1 MRKLVVDIETD
12 GLNATKLWCLVAQD
26 TDTEELY
33 SFSDDDPSLPSI
45 LEGIKLCESADVL
58 IAHNGIGFDFSTID
72 RLYGTKLLEKNIH
85 DTWVMSQ
92 TLQYK
97 RGHKHNLE
105 EWGLRLGNEKIDFHD
120 YSKYSKELLKY
131 CQQDVKLNLDI
142 YRKLMKD
149 FSNIYKSN
157 PLIQKGLQVE
167 MEIAKMNYQ
176 IKTEGWNFDIDS
188 AIQTQAMFTERMF
201 QIESILEPKLG
212 THIVYIDKKPKTAK
226 FKKDG
231 TYTAVTCKIL
241 SEYFGH
247 EVLPEDTH
255 LMPAGKEFRRHS
267 IKQIDL
273 GQIALVKGWLLENG
287 WEPDEYTTKKINGK
301 WVNQG
306 PKLTER
312 SLRKF
317 GEDGELISEYYTLR
331 NRLSVIEGWLE
342 KIKDGRLH
350 GNMWTIGTPSFRARH
365 EVIVNLPSVDSTYGK
380 PLREVFRADE
390 GEVVVG
396 CDSAGNQLRGLCH
409 FVGNPEFT
417 QEVIYGDQHQRNADA
432 LGCSRSVAKTYL
444 YAYLFGA
451 GDAKLGKTLGASGPK
466 AKRVG
471 AKSRED
477 FAKNIKGL
485 QELSDRIKGEW
496 NTNSIRQGVGWFKG
510 LDGRPVFCDSDH
522 QCLNYLL
529 QSTEAITCKA
539 ACVYAIQKI
548 REEGLRAKPRI
559 WYHDEMAFTCH
570 PDDAQRVGE
579 ILKEAYTEAPKWFG
593 VECMDGG
600 DPQFGDTYAA
610 VH

>member
-1 MRKLVVDIETD
+1 M
-12 GLNATKLWCLVAQD
+12 
-26 TDTEELY
+26 
-33 SFSDDDPSLPSI
+33 
-45 LEGIKLCESADVL
+45 
-58 IAHNGIGFDFSTID
+58 
-72 RLYGTKLLEKNIH
+72 
-85 DTWVMSQ
+85 
-92 TLQYK
+92 
-97 RGHKHNLE
+97 
-105 EWGLRLGNEKIDFHD
+105 
-120 YSKYSKELLKY
+120 KE
-131 CQQDVKLNLDI
+131 
-142 YRKLMKD
+142 
-149 FSNIYKSN
+149 FSNIYQTN
-157 PLIQKGLQVE
+157 PLIKRGLQVE
-167 MEIAKMNYQ
+167 MEVAKMNYY
-176 IKTEGWNFDIDS
+176 IKRDGWNFDVDS
-188 AIQTQAMFTERMF
+188 AIQTKAMFTERMF

-212 THIVYIDKKPKTAK
+212 VHTVYIDKEPKSPK

-231 TYTAVTCKIL
+231 TYSATTCRML
-241 SEYFGH
+241 SDYFGH
-247 EVLPEDTH
+247 EVNPEDTH
-255 LMPAGKEFRRHS
+255 LMPAGKTFRRF
-267 IKQIDL
+267 KEEQIDL
-273 GQIALVKGWLLENG
+273 GQIALVKDWLLENG
-287 WEPDEYTTKKINGK
+287 WKPDEYTRKMINGK

-306 PKLTER
+306 PKLTEK
-312 SLRKF
+312 SLKDF
-317 GEDGELISEYYTLR
+317 GSDGELISEYYTLR

-342 KIKDGRLH
+342 KIKDRGRLH

-365 EVIVNLPSVDSTYGK
+365 EVIVNLPSVSSTYGE
-380 PLREVFRADE
+380 PLRAVFRADE

-451 GDAKLGKTLGASGPK
+451 GDAKLGQTLGATGPK
-466 AKRVG
+466 AKKVG
-471 AKSRED
+471 AKSRSD

-485 QELSDRIKGEW
+485 QELNDSIKNEW
-496 NTNSIRQGVGWFKG
+496 NTNVMRQGVGWFKG
-510 LDGRPVFCDSDH
+510 LDGRPVFCESDH

-539 ACVYAIQKI
+539 ACVYAMDKI

-559 WYHDEMAFTCH
+559 WYHDEMAFTSH